1 MKSKVLAVLVSVS
14 LLATI
19 LVGCGKTETAVTTE
33 TTETDVETTEEVT
46 EEVTE
51 TTELENVTL
60 VMWGAEEDQVMLGE
74 MIESFK
80 TFYADK
86 AVFDISLGVQS
97 ESTAKDTVLT
107 DVEAAADVF
116 AFADDQLN
124 ELVNAG
130 ALQPVSINTDAIIE
144 ANGGVE
150 AGSVKA
156 AMKEDTLYAYPMT
169 ADNGYFMFYDKS
181 VFTEEDVKS
190 LDKMM
195 EVASAAGKK
204 ITVDYSS
211 GWYLYSFFQGAGL
224 TLGLNEDGVTNFCTW
239 NATDGKYTGAQ
250 VAEAMLAIANNPGFV
265 SLGDA
270 EFVTGVTDGTIA
282 AGINGT
288 WNAATAEAAWGE
300 NYAAV
305 KLPTYTVAGEQ
316 VQMSS
321 FAGYKLVGVNAYS
334 EYAGWAMLLAEW
346 ITNYENQVKR
356 FEQRGLGPSNIEAAA
371 SDEVQSSPAI
381 AALAAQ
387 SVYAT
392 VQRVGNNF
400 WDPASAYGAIVA
412 AGNPDGT
419 DLQELVDLLVDGI
432 TAPVQ

>member
-1 MKSKVLAVLVSVS
+1 MKRKGLAVLLSVS
-14 LLATI
+14 MLATA
-19 LVGCGKTETAVTTE
+19 LMGCGNATTTE
-33 TTETDVETTEEVT
+33 TTTETNKETTET
-46 EEVTE
+46 PAAE
-51 TTELENVTL
+51 TAELENVTL

-86 AVFDISLGVQS
+86 AIFDISLGVQS

-124 ELVNAG
+124 ELINAG
-130 ALQPVSINTDAIIE
+130 ALQPVSINTDAIIA
-144 ANGGVE
+144 ANGGAE

-156 AMKEDTLYAYPMT
+156 AMKDDTLYAYPMT

-181 VFTEEDVKS
+181 VFTEDDVKS

-204 ITVDYSS
+204 VTVDYSS

-224 TLGLNEDGVTNFCTW
+224 TLGLNDDGVTNFCTW

-305 KLPTYTVAGEQ
+305 KLPTYTVAGDQ

-371 SDEVQSSPAI
+371 SEAVQSSPAI

-392 VQRVGNNF
+392 VQRVGGNF

-419 DLQELVDLLVDGI
+419 DLQELVDNLVDGI

>member
-19 LVGCGKTETAVTTE
+19 FVGCGKTETAETTE
-33 TTETDVETTEEVT
+33 TTETEVETTEEVK
-46 EEVTE
+46 EEATE

-204 ITVDYSS
+204 VTIDYSS

-250 VAEAMLAIANNPGFV
+250 VC
-265 SLGDA
+265 
-270 EFVTGVTDGTIA
+270 
-282 AGINGT
+282 
-288 WNAATAEAAWGE
+288 
-300 NYAAV
+300 
-305 KLPTYTVAGEQ
+305 
-316 VQMSS
+316 
-321 FAGYKLVGVNAYS
+321 
-334 EYAGWAMLLAEW
+334 
-346 ITNYENQVKR
+346 
-356 FEQRGLGPSNIEAAA
+356 
-371 SDEVQSSPAI
+371 
-381 AALAAQ
+381 
-387 SVYAT
+387 
-392 VQRVGNNF
+392 
-400 WDPASAYGAIVA
+400 
-412 AGNPDGT
+412 
-419 DLQELVDLLVDGI
+419 
-432 TAPVQ
+432 

>member
-1 MKSKVLAVLVSVS
+1 
-14 LLATI
+14 
-19 LVGCGKTETAVTTE
+19 
-33 TTETDVETTEEVT
+33 
-46 EEVTE
+46 
-51 TTELENVTL
+51 
-60 VMWGAEEDQVMLGE
+60 
-74 MIESFK
+74 
-80 TFYADK
+80 
-86 AVFDISLGVQS
+86 
-97 ESTAKDTVLT
+97 
-107 DVEAAADVF
+107 
-116 AFADDQLN
+116 
-124 ELVNAG
+124 
-130 ALQPVSINTDAIIE
+130 
-144 ANGGVE
+144 
-150 AGSVKA
+150 
-156 AMKEDTLYAYPMT
+156 
-169 ADNGYFMFYDKS
+169 
-181 VFTEEDVKS
+181 
-190 LDKMM
+190 MM
-195 EVASAAGKK
+195 EVANAAGKK

-224 TLGLNEDGVTNFCTW
+224 SLGLNEDGVTNFCTW

-250 VAEAMLAIANNPGFV
+250 VAEAMLAIAKNPGFV

-381 AALAAQ
+381 AALASQ

-419 DLQELVDLLVDGI
+419 DLQELVNLLVDGI
-432 TAPVQ
+432 TAPIQ